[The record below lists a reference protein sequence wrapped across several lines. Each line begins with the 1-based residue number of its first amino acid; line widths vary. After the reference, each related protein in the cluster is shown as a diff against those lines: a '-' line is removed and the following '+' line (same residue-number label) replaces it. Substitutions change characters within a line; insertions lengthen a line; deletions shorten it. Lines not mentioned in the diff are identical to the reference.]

1 MSARIG
7 KDKFDEVKEMTGF
20 CKSTEFI
27 AKKCGVSKATV
38 NRVKNAKDYADFTE
52 WSKKSIESR
61 MKKKAAKVAITE
73 KPAAEQ
79 VENPVIVSFDQFKA
93 LAKDVDAIKVMMGQ
107 MLALSG
113 ELLNVWKEG

>member
-1 MSARIG
+1 MSAKIG
-7 KDKFDEVKEMTGF
+7 KDKFDEVKEMSGF

-27 AKKCGVSKATV
+27 AKKCGVSRATV

-73 KPAAEQ
+73 EPAVEQTCITPADVAEIKEIMLQ
-79 VENPVIVSFDQFKA
+79 VR
-93 LAKDVDAIKVMMGQ
+93 DVLTEM
-107 MLALSG
+107 
-113 ELLNVWKEG
+113 LNVWKEG

>member
-7 KDKFDEVKEMTGF
+7 KDKFDEVKEMSGF

-61 MKKKAAKVAITE
+61 MKKKAERVAITE
-73 KPAAEQ
+73 KPAVEQ
-79 VENPVIVSFDQFKA
+79 TCVTPADVVEIKA
-93 LAKDVDAIKVMMGQ
+93 I
-107 MLALSG
+107 MLQIRNVLT
-113 ELLNVWKEG
+113 EMLNVWKEG